1 MRGLGVVIVGRI
13 ELMAKTE
20 KPATLATAP
29 ELARLFPDRPV
40 DDGEELQFDFEGPA
54 RTLAELA
61 LNPDNRTPFTVVV
74 KGGWGRGKTTL
85 LRRAKWLLE
94 HADEVAPAAARRRV
108 ETLWFNAWKYPCED
122 TVLAG
127 LLGALLDKLHKGSL
141 GEQLKVL
148 IDEYK
153 GSLVGKV
160 LYLAAPA
167 PVKDLFGGEGL
178 RSRFSPVAEKRA
190 FHDTFR
196 SPFGQVSRLLFDP
209 AAAVRDTAGLSEEAL
224 WTPDRARRE
233 TLAVFL
239 DDLDRCRAE
248 RVAEVLEAI
257 NLFLDLPGVC
267 FYLGID
273 WYRLVAALPE
283 PVRAQGDQY
292 LEKIVQVALDLPAVS
307 AGGAEGYIRTLV
319 GGSRLGEVLVVGG
332 EPAGG
337 SAGAVAEALASRHPR
352 HVKRFL
358 NDFALT
364 LAVLRNAGKLGQ
376 GAEQVPEGAVLAWHL
391 LPELL
396 PAEKWREVRA
406 LTVNARTFLRQE
418 AERSNE
424 EAVEAGEGMA
434 PGMRLGAPQLAT
446 LSGLTDGQLHLLVHL
461 ASPAA
466 TEIRGRPA
474 AGRVDL
480 FDLDGDAWV
489 HLPGG
494 TFTMGSEHGEQRER
508 PVHRVTLSPFA
519 ISRFPVTNGDY
530 AVYVLEAGKRPP
542 DHWEEGKVPVAWSAT
557 RWSTSRGAMR
567 RPSAPGSPGVS
578 GPAAKGWPDSR
589 PRRSGSTPP
598 AARKAA
604 STPGAPSRRT
614 SSGRTSATRPA
625 PRRRSMPSRSHAG
638 GGARL
643 GRQRMG
649 VVSRLVR
656 TLPGAAATRPSGA
669 GQRCVPCVA
678 RRLVPQR
685 SGGHPGCL
693 SLRLPSRRPSRLPR
707 FSGGLGAGAR
717 TGLTLDHGARAVR
730 GLGVVWDQA
739 SLGRR
744 SPRGTP
750 PA

>member
-1 MRGLGVVIVGRI
+1 MPKVERARSV
-13 ELMAKTE
+13 A
-20 KPATLATAP
+20 ASS

-61 LNPDNRTPFTVVV
+61 LNRDNRTPFTVVV

-85 LRRAKWLLE
+85 LRRVKWLLE
-94 HADEVAPAAARRRV
+94 NPEEVAPKGQRRRV
-108 ETLWFNAWKYPCED
+108 ETLWFNAWKYPGED

-141 GEQLKVL
+141 GAQLKIL

-196 SPFGQVSRLLFDP
+196 DLFCQVSRLLFDP
-209 AAAVRDTAGLSEEAL
+209 VAAARDNVGLTEDAL
-224 WTPDRARRE
+224 WTPERARRE
-233 TLAVFL
+233 TLSVFL
-239 DDLDRCRAE
+239 DDLDRCRSG

-273 WYRLVAALPE
+273 WNRLMAALPE

-319 GGSRLGEVLVVGG
+319 GGSRLGEVLGVGG
-332 EPAGG
+332 GAVGG
-337 SAGAVAEALASRHPR
+337 GAGAVAAALESRHPR
-352 HVKRFL
+352 HIKRFL
-358 NDFALT
+358 NDLALT
-364 LAVLRNAGKLGQ
+364 LAVLRNTGKLGP

-391 LPELL
+391 VSEILT
-396 PAEKWREVRA
+396 AEEWRGVRA

-418 AERSNE
+418 TERAAEK
-424 EAVEAGEGMA
+424 AVGEGVGAARGGRLA
-434 PGMRLGAPQLAT
+434 PSQLAA

-466 TEIRGRPA
+466 AEVGLGAR
-474 AGRVDL
+474 AGRLDL
-480 FDLDGDAWV
+480 VDLDGDAWV

-494 TFTMGSEHGEQRER
+494 TLEMGSEHGDPDER
-508 PVHRVTLSPFA
+508 PVHRVALSPFA

-530 AVYVLEAGKRPP
+530 ATYVKETGKRPP
-542 DHWEEGKVPVAWSAT
+542 EHWEDGEVPVGLERHPVVRVTWSDAEAFCTWLTRRLRSSETDGEVQLPTEAQWELAARGESGREYPWGAEPPDERRANFGGKVGDTTPVDAYPEGAT
-557 RWSTSRGAMR
+557 PEGVHDLAGNIWEWCRDWFGPYSEQERRDPKGPDSGSSRVLRGGSFGAGPRALRGACR
-567 RPSAPGSPGVS
+567 VVDHPGNRVGYIGFRVVWGSAPG
-578 GPAAKGWPDSR
+578 
-589 PRRSGSTPP
+589 
-598 AARKAA
+598 
-604 STPGAPSRRT
+604 
-614 SSGRTSATRPA
+614 
-625 PRRRSMPSRSHAG
+625 
-638 GGARL
+638 
-643 GRQRMG
+643 
-649 VVSRLVR
+649 
-656 TLPGAAATRPSGA
+656 
-669 GQRCVPCVA
+669 
-678 RRLVPQR
+678 
-685 SGGHPGCL
+685 
-693 SLRLPSRRPSRLPR
+693 
-707 FSGGLGAGAR
+707 
-717 TGLTLDHGARAVR
+717 LD
-730 GLGVVWDQA
+730 
-739 SLGRR
+739 
-744 SPRGTP
+744 
-750 PA
+750 